1 MTQLIRKPPVL
12 GVLVAILLG
21 AASATEAQESPWSGE
36 VAIGWDN
43 GLTGN
48 VNASAI
54 GSIQNQVVVITSNS
68 YNDVYGAGLHL
79 RFGAGYTFRDDTE
92 LRIGYTFQSLDA
104 DFVTPIG
111 DIGLSNLY
119 AQYDDY
125 QANSFDFGVR
135 RYGRLSPRLRAYGEG
150 VIGVAFVDKIGV
162 TLVAPGA
169 NLVTQANDFYD
180 SSTSFTIAVNVG
192 MQVQT
197 TEKVGFFGQFGFRRV
212 GGLSEVDNLIGT
224 GLDDINDKS
233 ARWTLPFVG
242 GIRYQF

>member
-1 MTQLIRKPPVL
+1 MTHLIRKLPIF
-12 GVLVAILLG
+12 GILVAILLG
-21 AASATEAQESPWSGE
+21 AASASEAQDSPWSGE

-54 GSIQNQVVVITSNS
+54 GAINNQVVVITSNS

-79 RFGAGYTFRDDTE
+79 RFGAGYTLREDTE
-92 LRIGYTFQSLDA
+92 LRISYTFQSLDA
-104 DFVTPIG
+104 DFVTPMG

-135 RYGRLSPRLRAYGEG
+135 RYGRLSPKLRAYGEG
-150 VIGVAFVDKIGV
+150 LIGLAFVDKIGV

-169 NLVTQANDFYD
+169 NLVTQATDFYD
-180 SSTSFTIAVNVG
+180 SSTSFTFAVNVG
-192 MQVQT
+192 MMVQT
-197 TEKVGFFGQFGFRRV
+197 TDKISFFGQLGFRRV

-233 ARWTLPFVG
+233 ARWTLPFIG

>member
-1 MTQLIRKPPVL
+1 MTHLIRKPIVL
-12 GVLVAILLG
+12 GILVAILLG
-21 AASATEAQESPWSGE
+21 AASATEAQDSPWSGD

-48 VNASAI
+48 INASAI

-79 RFGAGYTFRDDTE
+79 RFGAGYRYREDTE
-92 LRIGYTFQSLDA
+92 FRVTYTFQSLDA

-111 DIGLSNLY
+111 DIGISNLY

-125 QANSFDFGVR
+125 QTNAFDFGVR
-135 RYGRLSPRLRAYGEG
+135 RYGQISPRLRAYGEG
-150 VIGVAFVDKIGV
+150 LIGFALVDEIGA
-162 TLVAPGA
+162 TLVAPGG
-169 NLVTQANDFYD
+169 NLVTQPTEFYD
-180 SSTSFTIAVNVG
+180 SSTAFTFAVNVG
-192 MQVQT
+192 MLVQT
-197 TEKVGFFGQFGFRRV
+197 TDRIGFFGQLGFRRT
-212 GGLSEVDNLIGT
+212 GGLSEVEDLIGT

-233 ARWTLPFVG
+233 ARWTLPFIG

>member
-1 MTQLIRKPPVL
+1 MTDLIRKKPVL
-12 GVLVAILLG
+12 GMLVAIMLG
-21 AASATEAQESPWSGE
+21 AASATQAQDSPWSAD

-48 VNASAI
+48 VNSSAI

-79 RFGAGYTFRDDTE
+79 RFGVGYKYREDTE
-92 LRIGYTFQSLDA
+92 FRVNYTFQSLDA
-104 DFVTPIG
+104 DFVTPMG

-125 QANSFDFGVR
+125 QTNVFDFGVR
-135 RYGRLSPRLRAYGEG
+135 RYGRVSPKMRAYGEG
-150 VIGVAFVDKIGV
+150 LIGFAHVDKIGV

-169 NLVTQANDFYD
+169 NLVTQATDFYD
-180 SSTSFTIAVNVG
+180 SSTAFTLAVNVG
-192 MQVQT
+192 VLVQST
-197 TEKVGFFGQFGFRRV
+197 DKIGFFGQLGFRRV
-212 GGLSEVDNLIGT
+212 GGLSEVDNLIGS
-224 GLDDINDKS
+224 GLDEINDKS
-233 ARWTLPFVG
+233 ARWTLPFIG